1 MLYICRM
8 KLTDKQLK
16 TLKTKLALE
25 GVGSKKRLAEQL
37 GCKQSQLSYVL
48 ATGLV
53 SNKLDRKLLTYIG

>member
-1 MLYICRM
+1 M

-25 GVGSKKRLAEQL
+25 GVGSKKRLADQL

-53 SNKLDRKLLTYIG
+53 SNTLEVELLTYIG